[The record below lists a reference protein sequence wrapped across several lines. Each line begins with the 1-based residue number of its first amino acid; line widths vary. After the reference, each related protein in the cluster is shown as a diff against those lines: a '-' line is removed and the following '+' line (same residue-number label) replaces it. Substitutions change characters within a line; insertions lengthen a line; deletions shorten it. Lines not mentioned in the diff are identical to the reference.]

1 MAIEGELKDM
11 SLIGVMQIAC
21 LERKRA
27 GLFISRRG
35 EEGAVYFDTGEIVH
49 ASVGHLLGE
58 EAVYQLL
65 TWTDGKFRM
74 SDQVVI
80 PTRSIGKNWNYLLME
95 GMKRMDEQ
103 ARERAL
109 TTESRKVVSKA
120 EIQADQNLENDL
132 ILLLSNVEQLM
143 ARLIEKKSQKQ
154 SSMTLQVLA
163 DMLNQTVAL
172 SEGLQKADRSAV
184 SLQRVL
190 DESADVYPMVRLLQ
204 VKDNRLSVEVIL
216 GFDNSA
222 ASLLGD
228 RRPALRQICQGLI
241 LALEIY
247 FNLFESFFHTNDMRD
262 QWNETYT
269 VFIVDLKRTLSKI
282 QF

>member
-1 MAIEGELKDM
+1 MAIEGELKDI

-35 EEGAVYFDTGEIVH
+35 EEGAVYFDTGEIIH
-49 ASVGHLLGE
+49 ASVGHLSGE

-65 TWTDGKFRM
+65 TSTDGKFRM

-103 ARERAL
+103 ARERAV
-109 TTESRKVVSKA
+109 TAEPKKTVSKA
-120 EIQADQNLENDL
+120 DIQADQHLENDL

-163 DMLNQTVAL
+163 DMLNQTVAQ
-172 SEGLQKADRSAV
+172 SEGLQKADRNAV
-184 SLQRVL
+184 SLQKVL

-204 VKDNRLSVEVIL
+204 VQDNRLSVDMIL
-216 GFDNSA
+216 GFDNSPS
-222 ASLLGD
+222 SLLGD

-241 LALEIY
+241 LALENY
-247 FNLFESFFHTNDMRD
+247 FSLFESFFHTEDMRD

>member
-58 EAVYQLL
+58 EAIYQLL

-109 TTESRKVVSKA
+109 TAESRKVVSKA
-120 EIQADQNLENDL
+120 DIQADQHLENDL

-154 SSMTLQVLA
+154 SSITLQVLA
-163 DMLNQTVAL
+163 DMLNQTVVL
-172 SEGLQKADRSAV
+172 SEGLQKANRSAV
-184 SLQRVL
+184 SLQKVL
-190 DESADVYPMVRLLQ
+190 GEAADVYPMVRLLQ
-204 VKDNRLSVEVIL
+204 IQDNRLSVEVIL

-241 LALEIY
+241 LALELY
-247 FNLFESFFHTNDMRD
+247 FNLFESLFHTNDMRD